1 MLLLCYIYYN
11 SWNKNE
17 EKNSMYIDYML
28 DENCYMYEGCYI
40 KRVNF
45 FNFSKLIKLF
55 GFFKEI
61 FWLNYRFWNNF
72 MWIGI
77 L

>member
-1 MLLLCYIYYN
+1 MYIIIVEI
-11 SWNKNE
+11 KV
-17 EKNSMYIDYML
+17 KKKISMYIDYML
-28 DENCYMYEGCYI
+28 DENCYMYEDCNI

-61 FWLNYRFWNNF
+61 FWLNYRF
-72 MWIGI
+72 
-77 L
+77 